1 MRITLFALGLVALLP
16 ISLPAQTQDAKPVP
30 PPANTTQAPDGK
42 QIPMNPKQPGVTRPV
57 PVYTPAAN
65 YTEWARSEKIQG
77 NVKLMIVVGEDGR
90 VIDAKVTQPLGYGLD
105 ESAVKTVM
113 TWKLKP
119 GTFNG
124 KPVKVSVPVII
135 EFHLYERN

>member
-30 PPANTTQAPDGK
+30 SPANTTQAPEGK
-42 QIPMNPKQPGVTRPV
+42 QTPVAPKPVIAKPV
-57 PVYTPAAN
+57 PLYTPAAN

-77 NVKLMIVVGEDGR
+77 NVKLMIIVGEDGR